1 MLIFFDYHSTEYAII
16 GSGVTGCSVAKT
28 LLEDPRSGSD
38 RVTILEARTLCSSA
52 TGRNGGHLVS
62 PIPGE
67 FVKYVSAVGL
77 EMAIKIARFNNA
89 TLEKMHKLAA
99 ESDDATRKTAEVRR
113 TTSVIAFTDQH
124 LFDES
129 KESIELYMQHVPEGR
144 GLYKAIDAEEAKK
157 VCKKRLLCQCEVP
170 ALSIDIRSVVTFHQ

>member
-1 MLIFFDYHSTEYAII
+1 MLILFEYYSTDYAII

-28 LLEDPRSGSD
+28 LLEDPRSSSD
-38 RVTILEARTLCSSA
+38 RVTILEARALCSSA

-77 EMAIKIARFNNA
+77 DMAIKIARFNNA

-99 ESDDATRKTAEVRR
+99 ESDDATRQAAEVRR
-113 TTSVIAFTDQH
+113 TTSVIAFTDQN
-124 LFDES
+124 LFNES

-144 GLYKAIDAEEAKK
+144 GSYRAIDAAEAKK
-157 VCKKRLLCQCEVP
+157 VCENQVFLRFMAFDLVLDLE
-170 ALSIDIRSVVTFHQ
+170 